1 MKLEDKQRV
10 TQELF
15 EQLKESGTIYL
26 TDFTGLDVQAM
37 TEFRSRLR
45 MEGLGYRV
53 VKNTLM
59 KRALEDLDLPDLSEH
74 LDGPTGLVLSESDP
88 VVPAKVVKEF
98 AKEHDDRPVIKI
110 GVIDREEVS
119 PDHVNQ
125 LADLPPYEVL
135 LGSIAGSL
143 TAGVSGV
150 VGVLNAIMRDIADM
164 INQVA
169 HKAEAAEEV
178 AEEAEAVEEVAEEAV
193 EEAEAV
199 EEVAEKAAE
208 ENEST

>member
-1 MKLEDKQRV
+1 MRLEDKERV

-26 TDFTGLDVQAM
+26 TDFTGLNVKAM

-45 MEGLGYRV
+45 VEGLKYRV

-59 KRALEDLDLPDLSEH
+59 KRALEDLDLPGLSGH

-88 VVPAKVVKEF
+88 VVPAKVVKDF
-98 AKEHDDRPVIKI
+98 AKEHDGRPVIKI
-110 GVIDREEVS
+110 GVIDRVEVS
-119 PDHVNQ
+119 PDHVGQ

-143 TAGVSGV
+143 TAGVGGI
-150 VGVLNAIMRDIADM
+150 VGALNALMRDIADM
-164 INQVA
+164 IDQVA
-169 HKAEAAEEV
+169 HK
-178 AEEAEAVEEVAEEAV
+178 
-193 EEAEAV
+193 
-199 EEVAEKAAE
+199 
-208 ENEST
+208 NESA

>member
-1 MKLEDKQRV
+1 MRLEDKERV

-26 TDFTGLDVQAM
+26 TDFTGLNVKAM

-45 MEGLGYRV
+45 MEGIGYRV

-74 LDGPTGLVLSESDP
+74 LDGPTGLVLSKSDP
-88 VVPAKVVKEF
+88 VVPAKVVNEF

-110 GVIDREEVS
+110 GIIDREEVS
-119 PDHVNQ
+119 PDHVKQ
-125 LADLPPYEVL
+125 LADIPPYEVL

-150 VGVLNAIMRDIADM
+150 VGVLNAIVRDIADM
-164 INQVA
+164 IGQVA
-169 HKAEAAEEV
+169 HKT
-178 AEEAEAVEEVAEEAV
+178 EEAEAVEEVAEEA
-193 EEAEAV
+193 
-199 EEVAEKAAE
+199 AE
-208 ENEST
+208 ENELT